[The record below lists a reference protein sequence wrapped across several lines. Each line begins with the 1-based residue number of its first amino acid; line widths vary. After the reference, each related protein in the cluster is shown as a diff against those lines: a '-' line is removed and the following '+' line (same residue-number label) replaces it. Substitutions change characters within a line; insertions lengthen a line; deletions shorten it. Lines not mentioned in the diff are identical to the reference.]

1 MKELQLQVILSQLHL
16 SLVES
21 KQALAVLGI
30 DPGSSG
36 AYCLLFP
43 ATRDVLFKPTS
54 NNPVD
59 TYAWLEFTKNNH
71 NLAICMIEEVH
82 AIQGSSAKATFNFGG
97 NVREVNLIPQL
108 VQIPIDKVRPKEW
121 QKFIGLVTPKNLSGS
136 ANASKRKTY
145 IKKEVSAI
153 ASRLYPEA
161 ELKGPKGGLLDGR
174 SDALMIAHYAARTLN
189 FE

>member
-1 MKELQLQVILSQLHL
+1 MQV
-16 SLVES
+16 
-21 KQALAVLGI
+21 KQELAVLGI

-43 ATRDVLFKPTS
+43 ASRDVIFKPTS
-54 NNPVD
+54 NDPVD
-59 TYAWLEFTKNNH
+59 TYAWLEWIKNNN

-97 NVREVNLIPQL
+97 NVREVNLIPRL

-121 QKFIGLVTPKNLSGS
+121 QKFIGLVTPTHLSGP

-145 IKKEVSAI
+145 IKKEVATI
-153 ASRLYPEA
+153 ASRLYPTA

-174 SDALMIAHYAARTLN
+174 SDALMIAHYAARLAL
-189 FE
+189 FESALLASFKI

>member
-1 MKELQLQVILSQLHL
+1 MEHKLE
-16 SLVES
+16 
-21 KQALAVLGI
+21 LAVLGI

-43 ATRDVLFKPTS
+43 ASRDVVFKPTS
-54 NNPVD
+54 NDPVD
-59 TYAWLEFTKNNH
+59 TFAWLECIKNNN

-108 VQIPIDKVRPKEW
+108 LQIPVDKVRPKQW
-121 QKFIGLVTPKNLSGS
+121 QKFIGLITPAHLSGS
-136 ANASKRKTY
+136 ANAGKRKTH
-145 IKKEVSAI
+145 IKKEVAAI
-153 ASRLYPEA
+153 ASRLYPTA
-161 ELKGPKGGLLDGR
+161 QLKGPKGGLLDGR

>member
-1 MKELQLQVILSQLHL
+1 MLSHKRL
-16 SLVES
+16 SSVER
-21 KQALAVLGI
+21 KLDLAVLGI

-43 ATRDVLFKPTS
+43 ESRDVIFKPTS
-54 NNPVD
+54 NDPVD
-59 TYAWLEFTKNNH
+59 TYAWLLRIQMEY
-71 NLAICMIEEVH
+71 NLAVCMIEEVH

-108 VQIPIDKVRPKEW
+108 LQIPVDKVRPKAW
-121 QKFIGLVTPKNLSGS
+121 QKFIGLVTPTHLSGP
-136 ANASKRKTY
+136 ANASKRKTH
-145 IKKEVSAI
+145 IKKEVAAI
-153 ASRLYPEA
+153 ASRLYPTA